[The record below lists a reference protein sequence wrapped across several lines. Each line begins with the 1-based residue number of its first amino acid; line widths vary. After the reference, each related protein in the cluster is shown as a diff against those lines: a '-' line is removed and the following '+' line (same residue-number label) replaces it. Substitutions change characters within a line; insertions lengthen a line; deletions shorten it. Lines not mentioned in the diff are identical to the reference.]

1 RQHQKYMKKREY
13 ITIAPDKLEA
23 VLRVYTDGGKKSKP
37 SLRLIRATLNYEKPL
52 GMSKNAI
59 KLRQIILCG
68 GGKITYDGVTSEEVF
83 FDSDG
88 SWVQRY
94 SNGAQITISKATGK
108 AVLTRNGKVKV
119 EIERAKHSEIMALQK
134 AAREL

>member
-1 RQHQKYMKKREY
+1 MKKREY

-108 AVLTRNGKVKV
+108 AVLTRNGKVKA

>member
-1 RQHQKYMKKREY
+1 MKKREY

-108 AVLTRNGKVKV
+108 AVLTRNGKVKF

>member
-1 RQHQKYMKKREY
+1 MKKREY

-59 KLRQIILCG
+59 KLRQMILCG

-108 AVLTRNGKVKV
+108 AVLTRDGKVKV

>member
-1 RQHQKYMKKREY
+1 MKKREY

-83 FDSDG
+83 FDSDD

>member
-1 RQHQKYMKKREY
+1 MKKREY
-13 ITIAPDKLEA
+13 ISIAPDKFEA
-23 VLRVYTDGGKKSKP
+23 VLRAYTDGGKKSKP

>member
-1 RQHQKYMKKREY
+1 MKKREY

-59 KLRQIILCG
+59 KLRQMILCG

-108 AVLTRNGKVKV
+108 AVLTRNGKVEV

>member
-1 RQHQKYMKKREY
+1 MKKREY

-23 VLRVYTDGGKKSKP
+23 VLRAYMGDDPKKERP
-37 SLRLIRATLNYEKPL
+37 SNRLIRATLNYEKPL

-59 KLRQIILCG
+59 KLRHMILCG
-68 GGKITYDGVTSEEVF
+68 GGKITYDGVTSEDVF

-88 SWVQRY
+88 SFIQRY

-108 AVLTRNGKVKV
+108 AVLTHNGRVKA
-119 EIERAKHSEIMALQK
+119 EIERANHPEIMALQK
-134 AAREL
+134 TAREL

>member
-1 RQHQKYMKKREY
+1 MKKREY

-23 VLRVYTDGGKKSKP
+23 VLRAYTKDDPDKRP
-37 SLRLIRATLNYEKPL
+37 SDRLIRATLNYEKPL

-59 KLRQIILCG
+59 ELRQMILCG

-88 SWVQRY
+88 SFIQRY

-108 AVLTRNGKVKV
+108 AVLTHNGRVKA
-119 EIERAKHSEIMALQK
+119 EIERANHPEIMALQK
-134 AAREL
+134 TAREL

>member
-1 RQHQKYMKKREY
+1 MKKREY

-94 SNGAQITISKATGK
+94 SM
-108 AVLTRNGKVKV
+108 VLK
-119 EIERAKHSEIMALQK
+119 
-134 AAREL
+134 

>member
-1 RQHQKYMKKREY
+1 MKKREY

-88 SWVQRY
+88 SLVQRY

-134 AAREL
+134 AAR

>member
-1 RQHQKYMKKREY
+1 MKKREY

-59 KLRQIILCG
+59 KLRQMILCG

-83 FDSDG
+83 FDSDD

-94 SNGAQITISKATGK
+94 SNGAQITISKATDK

>member
-1 RQHQKYMKKREY
+1 MKKREY

-23 VLRVYTDGGKKSKP
+23 VLRAYTKGDPDKRPSK
-37 SLRLIRATLNYEKPL
+37 RLIRATLNYEKPL

-59 KLRQIILCG
+59 ELRQMILCG

-88 SWVQRY
+88 SFIQRY

-108 AVLTRNGKVKV
+108 AVLTHNGRVKA
-119 EIERAKHSEIMALQK
+119 EIERANHPEIMALQK
-134 AAREL
+134 TAREL

>member
-1 RQHQKYMKKREY
+1 MKKREY

-37 SLRLIRATLNYEKPL
+37 SLRFIRATLNYEKPL

>member
-1 RQHQKYMKKREY
+1 YN
-13 ITIAPDKLEA
+13 
-23 VLRVYTDGGKKSKP
+23 
-37 SLRLIRATLNYEKPL
+37 SLSEFVNTLSR
-52 GMSKNAI
+52 M
-59 KLRQIILCG
+59 
-68 GGKITYDGVTSEEVF
+68 VVH
-83 FDSDG
+83 
-88 SWVQRY
+88 

>member
-1 RQHQKYMKKREY
+1 MKKREY

-23 VLRVYTDGGKKSKP
+23 VLRAYTKDDPKKRP

-52 GMSKNAI
+52 GMSENAI
-59 KLRQIILCG
+59 KLRQMILCG
-68 GGKITYDGVTSEEVF
+68 GGKITYDGVTSEDVF

-88 SWVQRY
+88 SFIQRY

-108 AVLTRNGKVKV
+108 AVLTHNGRVKA
-119 EIERAKHSEIMALQK
+119 EIERANHPEIMALQK
-134 AAREL
+134 TAREL

>member
-1 RQHQKYMKKREY
+1 MKKREY

>member
-1 RQHQKYMKKREY
+1 MKKREY

-23 VLRVYTDGGKKSKP
+23 VLRVYTDDGKKSKP

-59 KLRQIILCG
+59 KLRQMILCG

>member
-1 RQHQKYMKKREY
+1 MKKREY

-59 KLRQIILCG
+59 KLRQMILCG

>member
-1 RQHQKYMKKREY
+1 MKKREY

-119 EIERAKHSEIMALQK
+119 EIERAKHSEIMA
-134 AAREL
+134 RTIIRGGVRDGSV

>member
-1 RQHQKYMKKREY
+1 MKKREY

-94 SNGAQITISKATGK
+94 SNGAQITISKATGRAGPCSPVMARSRSK
-108 AVLTRNGKVKV
+108 SSVQNTR
-119 EIERAKHSEIMALQK
+119 R
-134 AAREL
+134 

>member
-1 RQHQKYMKKREY
+1 MKKREY

-23 VLRVYTDGGKKSKP
+23 ALRVYTDGGKKSKP

>member
-1 RQHQKYMKKREY
+1 MKKREY

-37 SLRLIRATLNYEKPL
+37 SLRLIRATLNYEKLL
-52 GMSKNAI
+52 GMSENAI
-59 KLRQIILCG
+59 KLRQMILCG

>member
-1 RQHQKYMKKREY
+1 MKKREY

-94 SNGAQITISKATGK
+94 SNGAQITFSRATGK

>member
-1 RQHQKYMKKREY
+1 MKKREY
-13 ITIAPDKLEA
+13 ITIAPDKLAA

>member
-1 RQHQKYMKKREY
+1 MKKREY

-88 SWVQRY
+88 SWVQCY

>member
-1 RQHQKYMKKREY
+1 MKKREY

-68 GGKITYDGVTSEEVF
+68 GGKITYDGVPSEEVF